1 MSEQVK
7 EQVREDRIKISEE
20 VIATI
25 AGIAASENEN
35 VASMGGGFV
44 DGIAGML
51 GRKTPGKGIK
61 VEMKE
66 DQVNI
71 DLSVVMQYGC
81 KIHEVAREMQNR
93 VRETVE
99 DMTGLKVLSINVS
112 VLGISLNKEAVK
124 LEVLDELLPPEPQKQ
139 KTE

>member
-7 EQVREDRIKISEE
+7 EQLKREDRIKISEE

-25 AGIAASENEN
+25 AGIAASDNQN

-61 VEMKE
+61 VELK
-66 DQVNI
+66 DNQVNI
-71 DLSVVMQYGC
+71 DMAVVMQYGC
-81 KIHEVAREMQNR
+81 KIHEAARDMQKR
-93 VRETVE
+93 VRDAVE
-99 DMTGLKVLSINVS
+99 DMTGLEVLNVNVS
-112 VLGISLNKEAVK
+112 VLGINVSKEGDKVE
-124 LEVLDELLPPEPQKQ
+124 LLLDEIPPR
-139 KTE
+139 T

>member
-1 MSEQVK
+1 MGEMINAQTRDDK
-7 EQVREDRIKISEE
+7 IKISEE

-35 VASMGGGFV
+35 LASLSGGFV

-61 VEMKE
+61 VEIKE
-66 DQVNI
+66 NIVAI

-81 KIHEVAREMQNR
+81 KIHEVAHDMQAR
-93 VRETVE
+93 VRDAVE
-99 DMTGLKVLSINVS
+99 SMTGMEVNSINVNILGVS
-112 VLGISLNKEAVK
+112 VGKGTGK
-124 LEVLDELLPPEPQKQ
+124 LEVIDELPPQA
-139 KTE
+139 

>member
-1 MSEQVK
+1 MSEQLK
-7 EQVREDRIKISEE
+7 EQNREDKIKISEE

-51 GRKTPGKGIK
+51 GRKTPSKGIK

-66 DQVNI
+66 DQVII
-71 DLSVVMQYGC
+71 DLAVVMQYGC
-81 KIHEVAREMQNR
+81 KIHEVARDMQRR
-93 VRETVE
+93 VREAVE
-99 DMTGLKVLSINVS
+99 DMTGLEVLTINVS
-112 VLGISLNKEAVK
+112 VLGVSMGKEAAKV
-124 LEVLDELLPPEPQKQ
+124 ELLEELSPPTNQAPKG
-139 KTE
+139 